1 MTQTADAELGAE
13 LDGLAKQIGVSLK
26 ALLGFMERVDQSRY
40 RRLYR
45 SLYNQDAS
53 AKEYD
58 HILPIEDRLRRLV
71 VRLEDEGR
79 YTDSDI
85 CALALEQLSDR
96 ARRLTHQEKN
106 NGRA

>member
-1 MTQTADAELGAE
+1 MTQTADADLGAE

-58 HILPIEDRLRRLV
+58 RLVPIEDRLHRLV

-79 YTDSDI
+79 YTDGDI
-85 CALALEQLSDR
+85 CSLALERLLD

-106 NGRA
+106 NGR